1 MRTLLRRTGAAA
13 AVTVA
18 AAVLASGC
26 SLPDATEAEPE
37 TTTFPFDGDVL
48 DVQADGTPT
57 DLVAADRG
65 DVEVTRWIDT
75 RGDPDVTSAW
85 SLEDGTLRLDNSC
98 SGVCVYDDRFRV
110 EVPEGVRV
118 LRDGEPTDLKG
129 E

>member
-1 MRTLLRRTGAAA
+1 MRTLLRRTGTAAA
-13 AVTVA
+13 ATA
-18 AAVLASGC
+18 AAVVLASGC
-26 SLPDATEAEPE
+26 SLPDAADAEPE

-48 DVQADGTPT
+48 DVESDGTPT
-57 DLVAADRG
+57 DLVAADRA

-98 SGVCVYDDRFRV
+98 RGVCIYDDRFRV